1 MGINP
6 QKWSFCHYLPNA
18 LFDFDEIWSKVA
30 LYYICML
37 LHYGAF
43 FHVNISK
50 KLKDNS
56 GKITIAMI
64 LFSYNK
70 KKM

>member
-1 MGINP
+1 MH
-6 QKWSFCHYLPNA
+6 STF
-18 LFDFDEIWSKVA
+18 
-30 LYYICML
+30 LYYCIPN
-37 LHYGAF
+37 YGAF

>member
-30 LYYICML
+30 LYVTLCFGIGQIPVKILNPFNPY
-37 LHYGAF
+37 
-43 FHVNISK
+43 K
-50 KLKDNS
+50 K
-56 GKITIAMI
+56 
-64 LFSYNK
+64 
-70 KKM
+70 